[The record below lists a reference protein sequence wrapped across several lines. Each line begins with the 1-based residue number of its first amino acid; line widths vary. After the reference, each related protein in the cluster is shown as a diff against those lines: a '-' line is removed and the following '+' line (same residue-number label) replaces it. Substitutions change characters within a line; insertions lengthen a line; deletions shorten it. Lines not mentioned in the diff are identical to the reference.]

1 MLDTILEI
9 TLSMSMVIVAVLFL
23 SPVIEKRYSA
33 RWRYFVWLIIA
44 IRLVIPFNVTL
55 PEAPIN
61 VQTPM
66 ANVYVGI
73 NSNTTEFPHV
83 DVKEEMPTPNDDIS
97 EENSVVLQESTNNKN
112 KVPLIDIVE
121 NIWMAG
127 AILFIGYHLLN
138 YGLFRKAINKDA
150 TVIDIEMTK
159 ALQKEMNIECL
170 PRIITSENVLS
181 PMLIGFIKPLVILPH
196 ITYSEQELNIILKH
210 ELMHYK
216 RHDLWYK
223 LLLII
228 ANGMHWFNPIVYIMV
243 KKANR
248 DLEHA
253 CDDDV
258 VKNEELEYRKDYS
271 RVILESMERS
281 LLKQNA

>member
-61 VQTPM
+61 VHTPM

-73 NSNTTEFPHV
+73 NSNTTEFPQV
-83 DVKEEMPTPNDDIS
+83 DVKEEMPRPNDDIS

-271 RVILESMERS
+271 RIILESMERS

>member
-1 MLDTILEI
+1 
-9 TLSMSMVIVAVLFL
+9 V
-23 SPVIEKRYSA
+23 
-33 RWRYFVWLIIA
+33 
-44 IRLVIPFNVTL
+44 
-55 PEAPIN
+55 
-61 VQTPM
+61 
-66 ANVYVGI
+66 
-73 NSNTTEFPHV
+73 
-83 DVKEEMPTPNDDIS
+83 
-97 EENSVVLQESTNNKN
+97 
-112 KVPLIDIVE
+112 
-121 NIWMAG
+121 
-127 AILFIGYHLLN
+127 
-138 YGLFRKAINKDA
+138 
-150 TVIDIEMTK
+150 
-159 ALQKEMNIECL
+159 
-170 PRIITSENVLS
+170 
-181 PMLIGFIKPLVILPH
+181 
-196 ITYSEQELNIILKH
+196 
-210 ELMHYK
+210 HYK

>member
-9 TLSMSMVIVAVLFL
+9 NLSMSMVIVAVLFL

-73 NSNTTEFPHV
+73 NSNTSEFPHV

-97 EENSVVLQESTNNKN
+97 EGNSVVLQESTNNKN

-181 PMLIGFIKPLVILPH
+181 PMLIGFIRPLVILPH